1 MEEFSELLEK
11 TEAKRDEILSGK
23 IKRERNYGYFLAKF
37 LNRLTSME
45 KTKNLETVYKKI
57 IQCKEKNNN
66 PDIDK
71 NFPILREYQKLGLQ
85 WLLFLREL
93 GMGGIL
99 ADDMGLG
106 KTLQII
112 SYFSAIEEQKGLKLV
127 IAPKALMYNWRNEF
141 KKFAPH
147 LSVKII
153 EGK

>member
-45 KTKNLETVYKKI
+45 KTKKSWKLSIKKI

-71 NFPILREYQKLGLQ
+71 NFPILREYQ
-85 WLLFLREL
+85 
-93 GMGGIL
+93 
-99 ADDMGLG
+99 
-106 KTLQII
+106 
-112 SYFSAIEEQKGLKLV
+112 
-127 IAPKALMYNWRNEF
+127 N
-141 KKFAPH
+141 
-147 LSVKII
+147 
-153 EGK
+153 